1 MGICIS
7 VASSEI
13 HRIPQ
18 VHDENVMIFEANKVQ
33 YETKR
38 LCSVYSKQ
46 GTKGLNQDAAS
57 LYQVCLSIMNNLHDH
72 EILTRRDKYYDY
84 DNHDQM

>member
-13 HRIPQ
+13 HGIPQ
-18 VHDENVMIFEANKVQ
+18 VHDENVMIFEAGKVQ
-33 YETKR
+33 RETR

-57 LYQVCLSIMNNLHDH
+57 LHQVCLSIMNNL
-72 EILTRRDKYYDY
+72 
-84 DNHDQM
+84 

>member
-7 VASSEI
+7 LASSEI
-13 HRIPQ
+13 HGVPEE
-18 VHDENVMIFEANKVQ
+18 VHDENVTIFESNKVLNGN
-33 YETKR
+33 KR

-57 LYQVCLSIMNNLHDH
+57 LYQVCLFIPCF
-72 EILTRRDKYYDY
+72 EILIQLILKSESVLAISFCG
-84 DNHDQM
+84 